1 MGFSFKILSLR
12 TKTFIS
18 NINSVKMKTTNILL
32 TGILISIL
40 FSSCNNNQSEQ
51 VEETI
56 TKETVIPKMAM
67 TTETPEGISTPNTL
81 NSSAIGELNFFDGV
95 PLPETADK
103 VYDYIDLHNAVD
115 AYVRGI
121 HIASMEAMKRG
132 LEEHGPANKTALL
145 FEDLMDSKAFWLTP
159 NTTSVYMASWL
170 EVGDE
175 PMVIETPPD
184 VLGFINDH
192 WFKYVL
198 DFGRLGPDKSQ
209 GGKFLIIPQ
218 GYEGEIPEGYHVAKT
233 NTSGHWV
240 IWRGFQKDGSPKPA
254 IDATKATFKIYPL
267 SQKDNPPT
275 MNFVNMSG
283 KISNTIHRMDADIF
297 SEINAV
303 VQSEP
308 AIGENPEILGSLAA
322 IGIQKGK
329 EFKPDERMQNILDE
343 AAILGAAIVRTQ
355 MAKPRSDY
363 MYLYENSQWINPLAY
378 RNYLFEFEGARLLDA
393 RAGFHFYATG
403 ITPAM
408 SLKLIGKGSQYAV
421 AYSDKDGNTFDGSKT
436 YKVNIP
442 ADAPMKDFWSFT
454 IYDNQTRSMLQTD
467 EQFPGIDSNKEGL
480 VKNEDGSYDIYIGPE
495 APLGKENNWI
505 QTVSG
510 KGWNTIFRLYGP
522 LESWFDKTWRPSD
535 FELIK

>member
-12 TKTFIS
+12 TKIFIS
-18 NINSVKMKTTNILL
+18 NINSEKMKTTNILL
-32 TGILISIL
+32 TGILVSIL
-40 FSSCNNNQSEQ
+40 FSSCNNNQTEQ

-81 NSSAIGELNFFDGV
+81 NSSAIGKLNFFDGV
-95 PLPETADK
+95 PVPETADK

-115 AYVRGI
+115 VYVKGI

-408 SLKLIGKGSQYAV
+408 SLKLIGKGSQYAA

-480 VKNEDGSYDIYIGPE
+480 VQNEDGSYDIYIGPE

-522 LESWFDKTWRPSD
+522 LESWFDRTWRPSD